1 MVAESIRKRYDEDN
15 DILYIGFPNERGKSY
30 ADEGPLGIEVMR
42 DMDTDEI
49 TGIMI
54 YYPKKK
60 QEDRQAKLQK
70 MGYDFKLKDMV

>member
-1 MVAESIRKRYDEDN
+1 MKQDYDQKN
-15 DILYIGFPNERGKSY
+15 DILYISFANDRGFSY
-30 ADEGPLGIEVMR
+30 ADEGPAGIEIMR

-60 QEDRQAKLQK
+60 QEDRQEKLNIL
-70 MGYDFKLKDMV
+70 GYDFRLAEMV